1 MIRTATKNDIEK
13 ILQIWLDASLQSHDF
28 VDKNYWQSILDSVKN
43 HYLPY
48 AKTLV
53 FEDRHQIKGFISV
66 VDEKHIGALFVAP
79 KWQNKK
85 IGQKLLKTAKKHYP
99 MLSLNV
105 FTKNT
110 KAIVFYMQN
119 DFKIISEQIDPST
132 KEKELKM
139 CWSLGCKSGYKK
151 RYFGDS

>member
-1 MIRTATKNDIEK
+1 MIRTATKNDIKK

-28 VDKNYWQSILDSVKN
+28 VDKNYWLSMLDSVKN